1 MADAYVMRVAG
12 ELADLALADEKL
24 SGDETII
31 DNIGEILGASSQTL
45 QEAYM
50 TAVRVRRAER
60 RARDLL
66 KTRSSEQVVVDTPD
80 VADVASEA
88 ETFERGAIHLGD
100 GRKQDLAQIED
111 ASFKDVD
118 PSSDD
123 ADDPD
128 STSYQSAGRQIAPAR
143 AKKET

>member
-1 MADAYVMRVAG
+1 MADEYVMKVAG

-31 DNIGEILGASSQTL
+31 DGISEILGASSQTL

-60 RARDLL
+60 RARTLL
-66 KTRSSEQVVVDTPD
+66 KKRSSEQVVVDTPD
-80 VADVASEA
+80 MDDDAAEP
-88 ETFERGAIHLGD
+88 ETFETGTIHLGD
-100 GRKQDLAQIED
+100 SKTKLIAQIED
-111 ASFKDVD
+111 ASFEDVG
-118 PSSDD
+118 PASTD
-123 ADDPD
+123 AGDKG
-128 STSYQSAGRQIAPAR
+128 YQSASQNVAPAR